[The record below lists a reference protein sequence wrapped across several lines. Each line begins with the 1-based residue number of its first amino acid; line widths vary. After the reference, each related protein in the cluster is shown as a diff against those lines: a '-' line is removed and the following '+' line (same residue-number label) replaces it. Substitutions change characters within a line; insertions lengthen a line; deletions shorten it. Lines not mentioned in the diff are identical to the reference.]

1 MANLTKE
8 QRLVREKEKQEQINA
23 ELQEKLNTQ
32 QEEFSAMIQAQKEM
46 FEKQLAEMKQS
57 VEANKDLSQ
66 NTIRAK
72 EIQKSKK
79 IPLDTVVPV
88 IGNTVGGEIYK
99 SKKMVGYMVEWD
111 EYGSEEFMELS
122 ELVAMRNTDRRFF
135 TDNWIILEDTDEY
148 SAFELYDF
156 LKVTKFYENI
166 LTPANIDKLFNM
178 DNEAIIKI
186 ISGMSKGMKSTI
198 ASKVQQKIV
207 SGELDSTSKIDAFE
221 DALNVKFSI

>member
-1 MANLTKE
+1 
-8 QRLVREKEKQEQINA
+8 
-23 ELQEKLNTQ
+23 
-32 QEEFSAMIQAQKEM
+32 M
-46 FEKQLAEMKQS
+46 FEAQLAEMKQVVQS
-57 VEANKDLSQ
+57 EPVEDNQDSIKNA
-66 NTIRAK
+66 TRAK
-72 EIQKSKK
+72 EIQKTKK

-88 IGNTVGGEIYK
+88 ICNTVGGATYK
-99 SKKMVGYMVEWD
+99 SKKMAGYMVEWD

-135 TDNWIILEDTDEY
+135 TDNWIILEDTEDY
-148 SAFELYDF
+148 SALELYDF
-156 LKVTKFYENI
+156 LKVTKFYERI
-166 LTPANIDKLFNM
+166 LTPADIDSLFDM
-178 DNEAIIKI
+178 DKDAIIKV

>member
-8 QRLVREKEKQEQINA
+8 QRLVKEKEKQEQINA
-23 ELQEKLNTQ
+23 ELQEKLNAQ
-32 QEEFSAMIQAQKEM
+32 QAEFSAMIQAQKEM
-46 FEKQLAEMKQS
+46 FEKKLAEMKQS

-66 NTIRAK
+66 NAVRAK

-88 IGNTVGGEIYK
+88 ICNTVGGAIYK

-135 TDNWIILEDTDEY
+135 TDNWIVLEDTDEY

-198 ASKVQQKIV
+198 ASKVQQKIA